1 MNPHKL
7 KECTFKL
14 SVPVGESEMR
24 GEPTRVCAVCGVNEL
39 GYTGSYYSKPE
50 FWLCPECL
58 KKLRKLLDKSTES

>member
-1 MNPHKL
+1 MNHHKL
-7 KECTFKL
+7 NECTFKL

-39 GYTGSYYSKPE
+39 GYTGSYYSKDE

-58 KKLRKLLDKSTES
+58 KKLKKLLDKSTES